1 MADSKKKT
9 ETIPSIHTTI
19 PQALPAL
26 ELHVCMG
33 LNACKGHGWSGTNEC
48 AGTGD
53 CATNRHPC
61 HTLNDC
67 KGQGGCGLFGTEIEF
82 CTPGQNECSFQ
93 GSCGTPIL
101 ASRFITAGPNKGKS
115 VWQLAR
121 ALFEDRMAVAK
132 RSVGPVPA
140 GQDYG
145 PTTEFAAT
153 LGGGSSCGQSG
164 DRYCSY
170 AFDPKTNEKQ
180 KKARRDKFEKMS
192 AKAMPKTEENCKD
205 CD

>member
-1 MADSKKKT
+1 MSDK
-9 ETIPSIHTTI
+9 SITI
-19 PQALPAL
+19 PQAKPVL
-26 ELHVCMG
+26 ELHACMG
-33 LNACKGHGWSGTNEC
+33 LNACKGHGWSGENNC

-67 KGQGGCGLFGTEIEF
+67 KGQGGCGLFGSDSEV
-82 CTPGQNECSFQ
+82 CHPGENDCSFQ

-101 ASRFITAGPNKGKS
+101 ASRYITQGPNKGQS

-121 ALFEDRMAVAK
+121 KLFEERMKKAN
-132 RSVGPVPA
+132 RTVGPPPE
-140 GQDYG
+140 GQEYG
-145 PTTEFAAT
+145 PTTEFVAKR
-153 LGGGSSCGQSG
+153 GGGSSCGQSG

-170 AFDPKTNEKQ
+170 AFDEKSREEERKQ
-180 KKARRDKFEKMS
+180 RREEFMKKS
-192 AKAMPKTEENCKD
+192 AKELPQTIKNCD